1 MSYILEALK
10 RSEQERHQGELNHTT
25 IDMIMMPSKQVRHQW
40 WPYLLIVILAINILV
55 YLYFQFAED
64 SVYVESGDKVAQK
77 SEIALQED
85 NVSSKSSVYDQE
97 QKIVNQQD
105 KQNQPLFNKESIDSQ
120 LTSEKLLPKHLSQT
134 PTLTKRFDISAKPES
149 QANTPLNSYQSKK
162 KSYTDEGFEIIKP
175 KATTSS
181 LLPQNSVLPQTQE
194 NSLNYEDEY
203 QERSQK
209 LSPEPAHV
217 QQTVVQQTVVQQTV
231 VQQAPIEQLK
241 LENFEDTYHLN
252 DLDLSFKKGIPDIRF
267 NSHIYSTKPDD
278 RRVMINDLY
287 LRQGQSF
294 SGITI
299 ETIGEFYILL
309 SKHSQRFKIPVLR
322 DWYTP

>member
-203 QERSQK
+203 QVRSQQ
-209 LSPEPAHV
+209 LSLESAHV
-217 QQTVVQQTVVQQTV
+217 KQTL
-231 VQQAPIEQLK
+231 VQQAPVEQVK

-252 DLDLSFKKGIPDIRF
+252 DLDLSFKKRIPDISF
-267 NSHIYSTKPDD
+267 NSHIYSTNPAD

-287 LRQGQSF
+287 LREGQSF

-309 SKHSQRFKIPVLR
+309 SKNSQRFKIPVLR
-322 DWYTP
+322 DWFTP